1 MTKQEIINSTEYELS
16 EKILI
21 ADAGPWMMKILGFSG
36 QKEGKKSS
44 TIKSLLIGAAV
55 GLGSVVVGMKIG
67 GSLVKE
73 GSNGV
78 SSQFL
83 WAFLMFIPIL
93 VIHEAIHAIA
103 YKYYGAEKVG
113 FGYSM
118 KSMMVYA
125 YAQDFLVSMRQLKWI
140 AVMPFL
146 VITASLCLLLFALP
160 QYKTLIF
167 ILIAIH
173 TFCCMGDYALIKY
186 ANKNPSNFTYDDL
199 ENEKAMYFFKPT
211 SSSHS

>member
-1 MTKQEIINSTEYELS
+1 
-16 EKILI
+16 
-21 ADAGPWMMKILGFSG
+21 MKILGFSG

-55 GLGSVVVGMKIG
+55 GLGSMVVGMKIG

-78 SSQFL
+78 SGQFL

-140 AVMPFL
+140 AAMPFL
-146 VITASLCLLLFALP
+146 VITASLCLLLLVLP
-160 QYKTLIF
+160 QYKTLI
-167 ILIAIH
+167 IMLLAIH

-186 ANKNPSNFTYDDL
+186 ANKNPHNFTYDDL
-199 ENEKAMYFFKPT
+199 ENEKAMYFFKPI